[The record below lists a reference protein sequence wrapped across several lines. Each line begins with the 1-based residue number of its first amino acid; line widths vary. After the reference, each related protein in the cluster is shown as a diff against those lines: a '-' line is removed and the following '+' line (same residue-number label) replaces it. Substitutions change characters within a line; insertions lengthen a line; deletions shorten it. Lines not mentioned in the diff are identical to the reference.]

1 MLWEHEVL
9 GSNPGAPIDCDRVRG
24 AQVTSRSMPLRTL
37 VVLALVIC
45 AVAGV
50 VTAIADK
57 GKGEPATAAEA
68 AKAAPTKKKAV
79 AKSSFHG
86 RTVYVTMRGL
96 AFHPKTIHLRIGDR
110 VIWRNRDNV
119 GHNVT
124 TQEDPAGVNLVGL
137 ASPTINPG
145 GAYSYV
151 AHYAGNALYVCT
163 IHPTTMKARIIVARR
178 S

>member
-1 MLWEHEVL
+1 M
-9 GSNPGAPIDCDRVRG
+9 NCDRARR
-24 AQVTSRSMPLRTL
+24 AQVTSRAMPLGRL
-37 VVLALVIC
+37 VVIALVIC

-50 VTAIADK
+50 ITAIADK
-57 GKGEPATAAEA
+57 GKGEPTTAAEA
-68 AKAAPTKKKAV
+68 KKAAPAKTKQAADKKA
-79 AKSSFHG
+79 FRG

-96 AFHPKTIHLRIGDR
+96 AFQPKTIHLHVGDR

-137 ASPTINPG
+137 SSPTIKPG

-163 IHPTTMKARIIVARR
+163 IHPTTMQARIIVSRR
-178 S
+178 A

>member
-1 MLWEHEVL
+1 
-9 GSNPGAPIDCDRVRG
+9 
-24 AQVTSRSMPLRTL
+24 MPLRTL
-37 VVLALVIC
+37 VIIALVIC
-45 AVAGV
+45 AIAGV
-50 VTAIADK
+50 ITAIADK

-68 AKAAPTKKKAV
+68 KKAAPVRTTKPAASKKA
-79 AKSSFHG
+79 FRG

-96 AFHPKTIHLRIGDR
+96 AFHPKTIHVHIGDR

-137 ASPTINPG
+137 ASPTIKPG

-151 AHYAGNALYVCT
+151 THYAGNALYVCT
-163 IHPTTMKARIIVARR
+163 IHPTTMQAHIVVSRR

>member
-1 MLWEHEVL
+1 
-9 GSNPGAPIDCDRVRG
+9 
-24 AQVTSRSMPLRTL
+24 MPLRNL
-37 VVLALVIC
+37 VVIALVIC
-45 AVAGV
+45 AIAGV
-50 VTAIADK
+50 ITAIADK

-68 AKAAPTKKKAV
+68 AKAAPVKKSPQPSKT
-79 AKSSFHG
+79 FRG

-96 AFHPKTIHLRIGDR
+96 AFRPTTIHLRIGDR

-137 ASPTINPG
+137 ASPTIKPG

-163 IHPTTMKARIIVARR
+163 IHPTTMQAHIIVTRR